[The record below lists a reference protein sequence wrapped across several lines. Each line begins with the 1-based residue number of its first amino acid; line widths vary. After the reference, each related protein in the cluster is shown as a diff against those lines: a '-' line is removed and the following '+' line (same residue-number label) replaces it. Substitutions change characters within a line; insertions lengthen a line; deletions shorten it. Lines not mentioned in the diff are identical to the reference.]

1 MKLNYSNF
9 DRELNKNK
17 LFYNKSKIAVAV
29 SGGADSMTLAHLL
42 SRWAIKKNYKLI
54 ALIIDHKLRKESKE
68 EANDVSKYLSKL
80 KIKNK
85 IIEIKNIDIFS
96 NIQAKARKHRY
107 EKLYNYCKKNKIFHL
122 FLGHHLDDNIET
134 FILRKVAGSNIEGLN
149 SIKTIS
155 LYNDILVLRPLLRF
169 SKKNILEYAERNN
182 LKWVED
188 PSNTNNFFSRI
199 KIRNTM
205 KNNNKLRLNAIA
217 DFKKINSIYNDYLEM
232 INTNL
237 VFSIKKISSKYVEL
251 DSYYFASLNVNL
263 SLKILDILIKHVHN
277 GKIYL
282 KYAKIENIYNNLIN
296 AKPQFRSQNTIFK
309 CFFEKI
315 VIYKLN

>member
-1 MKLNYSNF
+1 
-9 DRELNKNK
+9 
-17 LFYNKSKIAVAV
+17 V